1 MLLLD
6 ILFSLLSIFAAFS
19 IKYFYN
25 FNRNEKKL
33 VNIIFVFH
41 TIVCIAATPILFE
54 GGDAYGYWMIPKIM
68 NWQEILY
75 LVQSNLNPTV
85 IINLINYF
93 PSNALGLSFPTGMFM
108 YSFFGLWGFVFI
120 LLTVKHLVGDLTVFK
135 KSKVFGVNV
144 YPLIFLLPNMHFWSV
159 GIGKDTLLF
168 FAVSLFIYSVLN
180 IKKRFLGLIVA
191 STIAF
196 FIRPHML
203 LFLVASFALAYLLS
217 SKTPLY
223 QKIILTGVSLA
234 LFIPLLNVVLEFAKI
249 EELSLENFMEFSA
262 RRATSLSVAGS
273 GIDLSGLPYPLKVLT
288 FLFRPLFFDAHN
300 FFAYLVS
307 FENLIQIFLLVFFL
321 KNRFLTLLKFSPVI
335 IRACFLFYIIGAL
348 AFAPIMSNL
357 GIIIRE
363 KNMIMPA
370 FLIFILISVYYKHL
384 RKLNDLKIRENIV
397 DFHHPDP

>member
-1 MLLLD
+1 
-6 ILFSLLSIFAAFS
+6 
-19 IKYFYN
+19 
-25 FNRNEKKL
+25 
-33 VNIIFVFH
+33 
-41 TIVCIAATPILFE
+41 
-54 GGDAYGYWMIPKIM
+54 
-68 NWQEILY
+68 
-75 LVQSNLNPTV
+75 
-85 IINLINYF
+85 
-93 PSNALGLSFPTGMFM
+93 
-108 YSFFGLWGFVFI
+108 
-120 LLTVKHLVGDLTVFK
+120 
-135 KSKVFGVNV
+135 
-144 YPLIFLLPNMHFWSV
+144 
-159 GIGKDTLLF
+159 
-168 FAVSLFIYSVLN
+168 
-180 IKKRFLGLIVA
+180 
-191 STIAF
+191 
-196 FIRPHML
+196 
-203 LFLVASFALAYLLS
+203 
-217 SKTPLY
+217 
-223 QKIILTGVSLA
+223 
-234 LFIPLLNVVLEFAKI
+234 
-249 EELSLENFMEFSA
+249 MEFSA